1 MTALDAIVLD
11 LDDTLYDTTGLLLP
25 WADRRA
31 AAAMRAAGLPFEE
44 DEVLRRIR
52 SLRAGGSVDVFAEI
66 ARAGGAPA
74 ACAAAGEAAWLVF
87 DPPPMRIDDDVES
100 ALDELAA
107 LAPLALLTLGDPGT
121 QRRKVERLGIAGRF
135 AECGYVDI
143 RDGRGKSGA
152 LGAMLSE
159 RGWSP
164 ARTVMC
170 GDRPDGD
177 VLAGNRNGCLTVL
190 VRRAGTEF
198 ASVATDSPELT
209 PWRTIGHVRELAA
222 LLRG

>member
-31 AAAMRAAGLPFEE
+31 AAAMREAGLPFEE

-52 SLRAGGSVDVFAEI
+52 SLRAGGSVGFFAEI
-66 ARAGGAPA
+66 ARAAGVPA
-74 ACAAAGEAAWLVF
+74 SCAEAGEAAWLVY
-87 DPPPMRIDDDVES
+87 DPPPMRLDDDVES

-107 LAPLALLTLGDPGT
+107 LAPLALLTTGHPAT
-121 QRRKVERLGIAGRF
+121 QRKKVERLGIADRF
-135 AECGYVDI
+135 VACGFVDFKDAGGKTDALRALIAERVWEP
-143 RDGRGKSGA
+143 R
-152 LGAMLSE
+152 
-159 RGWSP
+159 
-164 ARTVMC
+164 RTVMC

-177 VLAGNRNGCLTVL
+177 VLAGNRNGCLSVL

-209 PWRTIGHVRELAA
+209 PWQTIGHVRELAA
-222 LLRG
+222 LLRS